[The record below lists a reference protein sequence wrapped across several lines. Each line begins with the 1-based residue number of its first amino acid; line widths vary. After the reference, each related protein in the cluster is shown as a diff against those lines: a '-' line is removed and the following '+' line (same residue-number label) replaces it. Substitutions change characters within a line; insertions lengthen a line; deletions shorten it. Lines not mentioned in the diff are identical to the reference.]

1 MAKAKQMEIEEAR
14 KENEEHIVDKVEA
27 EMNAFK
33 ENRRHSDIAR
43 ETKERIRRQKMKAK
57 KVVEDEKQY
66 QRDKLRM
73 YQMHRTYMKEVGAS
87 VGATV
92 MSPVRVPRR

>member
-1 MAKAKQMEIEEAR
+1 MSEKSEIIVSRPFGPTIAKVIMSKDLIDSLN
-14 KENEEHIVDKVEA
+14 KYVD
-27 EMNAFK
+27 
-33 ENRRHSDIAR
+33 
-43 ETKERIRRQKMKAK
+43 

-73 YQMHRTYMKEVGAS
+73 YQMHRTYMEEVGAS

>member
-1 MAKAKQMEIEEAR
+1 MLPVIEREAR
-14 KENEEHIVDKVEA
+14 KCIGPA
-27 EMNAFK
+27 SAL
-33 ENRRHSDIAR
+33 RRVQLAHALTLIECDDLLEPLAL
-43 ETKERIRRQKMKAK
+43 AK
-57 KVVEDEKQY
+57 ILAKVVEDEKQY

-73 YQMHRTYMKEVGAS
+73 YQMHRTYMEEAGAS